1 MLLYIQYK
9 QLEKSMKMLRAHWQ
23 FPAAFLV
30 IATLAVLFA
39 QRQAEQGCR
48 TDTAAV
54 KEGRLPA
61 ATIEGCN

>member
-1 MLLYIQYK
+1 
-9 QLEKSMKMLRAHWQ
+9 MKMLRAYWQ
-23 FPAAFLV
+23 IVLAIIV